1 MSKRS
6 YRHMS
11 AEERETLSLGLAHG
25 HSLRTMASG
34 VGARPQ
40 HREPR
45 VGPQHDAGPTLSC
58 LHGTHVAAA
67 RACQPRRPRK
77 LLDPWLWQY
86 VRTHL
91 AQGCSPE
98 QIAGRLRRAYPDDMG
113 KQLSAETIYVGLYV
127 LPRGTLRSELLAA
140 LRQARKARRPRA
152 RGTDRR
158 GQIPHMTPIA
168 ERPAEVATRTV
179 PGHWE
184 GDLIKGAR
192 NGSAVGTLVERTTRL
207 VILARME
214 GTDARSAREG
224 FTKKLRHVP
233 ALLRK
238 TLTYDRGKEMAE
250 HERLAQRLA
259 IRIFF
264 ADPYSPWQRGTN
276 ENTNGL
282 LRQYLPKGTDLS
294 GYTQRELNA
303 IAHRLNTRPENVSTL
318 PRPWKSMRNCA
329 IIHPLH
335 LELETA
341 LHNNPV
347 PHLVD

>member
-1 MSKRS
+1 MGYGVAMRTRS
-6 YRHMS
+6 YRHLS
-11 AEERETLSLGLAHG
+11 AEERETLSLGLARG
-25 HSLRTMASG
+25 HALRAMATVLGRAPCTVSREL
-34 VGARPQ
+34 ARNAV
-40 HREPR
+40 R
-45 VGPQHDAGPTLSC
+45 GPYRACTAHTLAS
-58 LHGTHVAAA
+58 A
-67 RACQPRRPRK
+67 RARQPRRSRK
-77 LLDPWLWQY
+77 LLAPWLWQY

-91 AQGCSPE
+91 AEGCSPE
-98 QIAGRLRRAYPDDMG
+98 QIAGRLHRAYPDDMG
-113 KQLSAETIYVGLYV
+113 KQLSAETIYAGLYG

-140 LRQARKARRPRA
+140 LRKARRPRA

-158 GQIPHMTPIA
+158 GQSPNMTPIA

-207 VILARME
+207 VILARMT

-233 ALLRK
+233 ALLRQ

-250 HERLAQRLA
+250 HERLAARLA

-303 IAHRLNTRPENVSTL
+303 IAHRLNTRPRKCLDFAT
-318 PRPWKSMRNCA
+318 
-329 IIHPLH
+329 PLEVYAH
-335 LELETA
+335 LRHHSPVA
-341 LHNNPV
+341 LGT
-347 PHLVD
+347 

>member
-1 MSKRS
+1 MGYGVAMRTRS
-6 YRHMS
+6 YRHMN
-11 AEERETLSLGLAHG
+11 AEERETLSLGLARG
-25 HSLRTMASG
+25 HSLKTMAAVLKRAPST
-34 VGARPQ
+34 VSRELARNVTRGQP
-40 HREPR
+40 
-45 VGPQHDAGPTLSC
+45 S
-58 LHGTHVAAA
+58 
-67 RACQPRRPRK
+67 RACTAHTLATGRASQPRRPRK

-86 VRTHL
+86 VKTHL
-91 AQGCSPE
+91 GQGCSPE
-98 QIAGRLRRAYPDDMG
+98 QIAGRLQRAYPDDMG
-113 KQLSAETIYVGLYV
+113 KQLSTEAIYAALYV

-158 GQIPHMTPIA
+158 GQIPHMTPMA

-192 NGSAVGTLVERTTRL
+192 KGSAVGTLVERTTRL

-214 GTDARSAREG
+214 GTDATSARQG
-224 FTKKLRHVP
+224 VTKKLRHVP

-259 IRIFF
+259 LQIFF
-264 ADPYSPWQRGTN
+264 TDPYSPWQRGTN

-303 IAHRLNTRPENVSTL
+303 IAHRLNTRPRTCLNFTT
-318 PRPWKSMRNCA
+318 
-329 IIHPLH
+329 PLEVYAH
-335 LELETA
+335 LHHYSLVA
-341 LHNNPV
+341 LGT
-347 PHLVD
+347 